1 MKNVRENNTVV
12 TTMSKAYQITV
23 PSVMRKALGLI
34 PGDSV
39 DIKLEKGRMVIT
51 RAETHEE
58 KVKRA
63 FAELDKW
70 RESLPDET
78 KELIKKHA
86 GWTVNQYHEYY
97 DNLPETKAYLEKKYG
112 VKVA

>member
-1 MKNVRENNTVV
+1 MKENETVV

-23 PSVMRKALGLI
+23 PSVVRKALGLV
-34 PGDSV
+34 PGDPVEFEIES
-39 DIKLEKGRMVIT
+39 GRTVLR

-58 KVKRA
+58 RVKRA
-63 FAELDKW
+63 FEKLDEW
-70 RESLPDET
+70 RNSLPDET

-97 DNLPETKAYLEKKYG
+97 DRLPETKAYLEEKYG